1 MANAGAPHPKAGCA
15 LLPPDPPQVLMNPR
29 IGPQQLN
36 GVKLPRQR
44 CLGEHGMKLAMAGGT
59 KFGLGP
65 MIAAAGS
72 WNQVVYRVPGGL
84 TEAQLALVWFRLV
97 GPGSLRSFSG
107 GFPFHPDWLRVLIL
121 SIRVQKAPAGQV
133 HPPLVLL
140 QEHGDYQPR
149 HHAPFWHCAGFFSDA
164 KG

>member
-1 MANAGAPHPKAGCA
+1 
-15 LLPPDPPQVLMNPR
+15 MNLG
-29 IGPQQLN
+29 IGPEQLN

-44 CLGEHGMKLAMAGGT
+44 GLGEHGMKLAMAGGA
-59 KFGLGP
+59 KFSLWTVV
-65 MIAAAGS
+65 AASGS
-72 WNQVVYRVPGGL
+72 RNQVVYRVPGSL
-84 TEAQLALVWFRLV
+84 AETQLARVRFRLCGQV
-97 GPGSLRSFSG
+97 TDKFGN
-107 GFPFHPDWLRVLIL
+107 FPSHPDWLRVLIL